1 MLVFQDVFTK
11 DEIMSEVFK
20 YELAYQDV
28 VMKVKSSMKN
38 KESVGNIDI
47 GCGNAFGGED
57 EEGGDSGSGEG
68 ASEKVLDVPYNFN
81 LVQTSFS
88 KGEFV
93 TFIKNFL
100 KNLKTYLEEN
110 GKADRVATFQAGA
123 QEFVKFLISKF
134 DELEFYTGT
143 SESLDGGI
151 IIAFWEDE
159 TASGPVFYYF
169 KDVLKEV
176 KY

>member
-1 MLVFQDVFTK
+1 MLVFQDVFTR
-11 DEIMSEVFK
+11 DEVMSECFK
-20 YELAYQDV
+20 FELAYEDS
-28 VMKVKSSMKN
+28 VMKVKSAMKN

-47 GCGNAFGGED
+47 GCGNAFGGSDED
-57 EEGGDSGSGEG
+57 GDSGSGDG
-68 ASEKVLDVPYNFN
+68 TPSEKVLDVPYNFN

-88 KGEFV
+88 KSDFM
-93 TFIKNFL
+93 TFIKNFV

-110 GKADRVATFQAGA
+110 GNTDRVATFQKGVSD
-123 QEFVKFLISKF
+123 FVKFLISKF
-134 DELEFYTGT
+134 DELEFYLGS

-169 KDVLKEV
+169 KDCLKEV

>member
-1 MLVFQDVFTK
+1 MKVFQDVFTN
-11 DEIMSEVFK
+11 DEVMSEVFK
-20 YELAYQDV
+20 FELAYQDV
-28 VMKVKSSMKN
+28 VMKVKSAMKN
-38 KESVGNIDI
+38 KEAVGNIDI
-47 GCGNAFGGED
+47 GCGNAFGGSEED
-57 EEGGDSGSGEG
+57 GDSGSGDG
-68 ASEKVLDVPYNFN
+68 APSEKVLDVPYNFN

-88 KGEFV
+88 KQEFMA
-93 TFIKNFL
+93 FIKNFL
-100 KNLKTYLEEN
+100 KNLKAYLEGN

-134 DELEFYTGT
+134 DELEFYTGS

-169 KDVLKEV
+169 RDCLKEV